1 MKIFKI
7 ISLLAITT
15 LFFTACNQD
24 KVAQLEKENQ
34 SLKASAAKKDSSIN
48 KMLASF
54 NQIQSNLREI
64 KKREGFIELNA
75 SNEDKSSEDI
85 GKSIDEDVKSISNLM
100 KQNQALVQ
108 ELNKDLNESK
118 VEIDGFK
125 NIVANLNDRVQ
136 SKNKEIASLNEQL
149 KDKKIK
155 IGQLYFSVDSL
166 KFENKAKAEEI
177 EEKIDELN
185 TGYYAIGTFKELRD
199 KNVITKEGGFLG
211 LGKTE
216 DLKDDFN
223 TDYFSKVDIR
233 KQQSF
238 LIYANKAEVVTNHPK
253 GSFEIKGADGKADSL
268 VVTDPEA
275 FWKAT
280 KYLVIKVD

>member
-1 MKIFKI
+1 
-7 ISLLAITT
+7 
-15 LFFTACNQD
+15 
-24 KVAQLEKENQ
+24 
-34 SLKASAAKKDSSIN
+34 
-48 KMLASF
+48 
-54 NQIQSNLREI
+54 
-64 KKREGFIELNA
+64 
-75 SNEDKSSEDI
+75 
-85 GKSIDEDVKSISNLM
+85 M

-108 ELNKDLNESK
+108 ELNRDLNQSQIKIE
-118 VEIDGFK
+118 GFK
-125 NIVANLNDRVQ
+125 SIVANLNDRVQ

-155 IGQLYFSVDSL
+155 IGQLYYSVDSL
-166 KFENKAKAEEI
+166 TFENKAKEEVI

-211 LGKTE
+211 FGKTE

-223 TDYFSKVDIR
+223 TNYFSKVDIR

-238 LIYANKAEVVTNHPK
+238 LIYADKAEVVTNHPK
-253 GSFEIKGADGKADSL
+253 GSYEIKGADGKADSL
-268 VVTDPEA
+268 IVTNPEA

>member
-1 MKIFKI
+1 MKTFKI
-7 ISLLAITT
+7 ISLLAIAAVV
-15 LFFTACNQD
+15 LSSCNQD
-24 KVAQLEKENQ
+24 KIAELEKENQ

-75 SNEDKSSEDI
+75 SDEDRSSEDI

-108 ELNKDLNESK
+108 ELNRDLNQSQIKIE
-118 VEIDGFK
+118 GFK
-125 NIVANLNDRVQ
+125 SIVANLNDRVQ

-155 IGQLYFSVDSL
+155 IGQLYYSVDSL
-166 KFENKAKAEEI
+166 TFENKAKEEVI
-177 EEKIDELN
+177 EKKIDELN

-223 TDYFSKVDIR
+223 TNYFSKVDIR

-238 LIYANKAEVVTNHPK
+238 LIYADKAEVVTNHPK
-253 GSFEIKGADGKADSL
+253 GSYEIKGADGKADSL
-268 VVTDPEA
+268 IVTNPEA

>member
-1 MKIFKI
+1 MNIFKI
-7 ISLLAITT
+7 ISFLAITT
-15 LFFTACNQD
+15 FILSSCNQD
-24 KVAQLEKENQ
+24 KLAELEKENQ
-34 SLKASAAKKDSSIN
+34 SLRASAAKKDSSIN

-64 KKREGFIELNA
+64 KKREGYIELNA
-75 SNEDKSSEDI
+75 SNEDRSTEDI

-100 KQNQALVQ
+100 KQNQDLVQ
-108 ELNKDLNESK
+108 ELNKELNQSK
-118 VEIDGFK
+118 VKIDGFK
-125 NIVANLNDRVQ
+125 NIVANLNERVQ

-155 IGQLYFSVDSL
+155 IGQLYYSVDSL
-166 KFENKAKAEEI
+166 TYENKAKEELI
-177 EEKIDELN
+177 EDKIDELN

-223 TDYFSKVDIR
+223 TNYFSKVDIR
-233 KQQSF
+233 KQHSF
-238 LIYANKAEVVTNHPK
+238 LIYADKAELITNHPQD
-253 GSFEIKGADGKADSL
+253 SYEIKGANGKADSL
-268 VVTDPEA
+268 LVTNPEA

>member
-7 ISLLAITT
+7 ICLLTISV
-15 LFFTACNQD
+15 FFLSSCNQD
-24 KVAQLEKENQ
+24 KIAELEKENQ

-75 SNEDKSSEDI
+75 SDEDRSSEDI
-85 GKSIDEDVKSISNLM
+85 GKIIDEDVKSISNLM

-108 ELNKDLNESK
+108 ELNRDLNQSQIKIE
-118 VEIDGFK
+118 GFK
-125 NIVANLNDRVQ
+125 SIVANLNDRVQ

-155 IGQLYFSVDSL
+155 IGQLYYSVDSL
-166 KFENKAKAEEI
+166 TFENKAKEEVI

-211 LGKTE
+211 FGKTE

-223 TDYFSKVDIR
+223 TNYFSKVDIR

-238 LIYANKAEVVTNHPK
+238 LIYADKAEVVTNHPK
-253 GSFEIKGADGKADSL
+253 GSYEIKGADGKADSL
-268 VVTDPEA
+268 IVTNPEA